1 MDLNIWKIYGLF
13 KKHKQ
18 VKGAKTQLKY
28 TQFTQWEV
36 TVKGFEVLLNKK
48 QKKPSHN
55 HLLTDQQH

>member
-1 MDLNIWKIYGLF
+1 MENLWII
-13 KKHKQ
+13 KKAQ
-18 VKGAKTQLKY
+18 TSERCETQLKY